1 MVVCGDDGL
10 AYRLAAELR
19 GVYGERVTLVVP
31 PSGRAARPSVVGRA
45 RTASALLDRLVSAA
59 VSRAGGN
66 GGNGGTGSNGG
77 TGGTGGGANGGGN
90 GGTGGAGAGSGGGGG
105 PSRGGDGVL
114 EAVELTEAV
123 LTEAGVERATALA
136 LVYDDDEAN
145 IRAALTARR
154 LNPRLRL
161 VLRLYNRRLGHHIED
176 LLDQA
181 AGLAAGDDASFGDA
195 STTVL
200 SDADTAAPALAASAV
215 AGTGKLVQTE
225 GFLLRAV
232 ERPPPAPGQVADP
245 GLCTLALLSA
255 TSTDPAGVDGS
266 EGSGEQSPRLLPDEE
281 AVRAATGRATVV
293 LEQVSYGG
301 PSLPAGRGTGGVPS
315 LTSLFS
321 RRLRWPLAGLVG
333 CVFGLAVAL
342 WLTTGVHPL
351 GALYLTLLDLFAI
364 DDPAI
369 GASVGRQVLQL
380 LSGLVGLLLLPVL
393 LAAGLEALGTF
404 RSTSGLRRPPRGLSG
419 HVVLLGLGKIGTR
432 VLTRLRELQIPVV
445 CVESDPEAR
454 GLATARR
461 LRVPVVLGDVT
472 QEGVLEAAKVH
483 RAHAL
488 LAVTSADT
496 TNLEAVLYARSVR
509 PDLRVVLRLYD
520 DDFATA
526 VYRTLR
532 AAHPRALTRSR
543 SVTHLAAPAFAG
555 AMFGRQILGAIPVE
569 RRVLLFASVDVAG
582 HPQLE
587 GRTVAEAFRAGYWR
601 VLAVDVEAGGNGG
614 GGGGSGAGGGGRSG
628 AGGGSRSG
636 AGGGAAGRASGAT
649 SPSAGSSAASAS
661 SGSPASASAPAA
673 SAASPASSSA
683 SAAASASSRPGG
695 SSRPLR
701 EPGGQDAGDGADSS
715 RGSGLLWNLPGT
727 YVLRREDRVVLAA
740 TRLGLAE
747 LLGRRGRAGA

>member
-10 AYRLAAELR
+10 AHRLAAELR
-19 GVYGERVTLVVP
+19 GVYEEQVTLVVP
-31 PSGRAARPSVVGRA
+31 PSERTVRPPVVGRTRA
-45 RTASALLDRLVSAA
+45 TSTLLDRVVNAA
-59 VSRAGGN
+59 VSRAGTN
-66 GGNGGTGSNGG
+66 GANGPAGQG
-77 TGGTGGGANGGGN
+77 TGGDRT
-90 GGTGGAGAGSGGGGG
+90 
-105 PSRGGDGVL
+105 V
-114 EAVELTEAV
+114 EAAELTEAV
-123 LTEAGVERATALA
+123 LADAGVEQAAALA
-136 LVYDDDEAN
+136 LVYDDETN

-161 VLRLYNRRLGHHIED
+161 VLRLYNRRLGQHIEE

-181 AGLAAGDDASFGDA
+181 AALAIGDGDGEGAAAGSGFDA

-215 AGTGKLVQTE
+215 AGTSKVVQTD
-225 GFLLRAV
+225 GLLLRAV

-255 TSTDPAGVDGS
+255 TSSDPAGADGS
-266 EGSGEQSPRLLPDEE
+266 EGSGERGPRLLPDEA
-281 AVRAATGRATVV
+281 AVRAATGRGTVV
-293 LEQVSYGG
+293 LEQVSYSG
-301 PSLPAGRGTGGVPS
+301 PPLAAGRGVAGVVPP

-321 RRLRWPLAGLVG
+321 RRLRWSLAGLVG
-333 CVFGLAVAL
+333 CVFALAVAL
-342 WLTTGVHPL
+342 SLVTGVHPL
-351 GALYLTLLDLFAI
+351 SALYLTLLDLFAI
-364 DDPAI
+364 DDPAL
-369 GASVGRQVLQL
+369 GASTGRQVLQL

-393 LAAGLEALGTF
+393 LAAVLEALGTF
-404 RSTSGLRRPPRGLSG
+404 RSASALRKPPRGLGG

-432 VLTRLRELQIPVV
+432 VLTRLRELHIPVV

-472 QEGVLEAAKVH
+472 QEGVLEAAKIH

-555 AMFGRQILGAIPVE
+555 AMLGRQILGAIPVE
-569 RRVLLFASVDVAG
+569 RRVLLFAAVDVAG

-601 VLAVDVEAGGNGG
+601 VLALDTGVRGGARREPAAQAAAEDAG
-614 GGGGSGAGGGGRSG
+614 R
-628 AGGGSRSG
+628 GSRLVWS
-636 AGGGAAGRASGAT
+636 
-649 SPSAGSSAASAS
+649 
-661 SGSPASASAPAA
+661 
-673 SAASPASSSA
+673 
-683 SAAASASSRPGG
+683 
-695 SSRPLR
+695 
-701 EPGGQDAGDGADSS
+701 
-715 RGSGLLWNLPGT
+715 LPGT
-727 YVLRREDRVVLAA
+727 YVLRGEDRVVLAV
-740 TRLGLAE
+740 TRRGLAE
-747 LLGRRGRAGA
+747 LLGRRSRERAGA